1 MGISTVMDLSR
12 CQVSLMP
19 VVETLFLIPVQP
31 AIIEHMSMDRN
42 GVEGDDTALSS
53 HQLAGW
59 VDQLTGVDNNA
70 ADTEIIDQITQLER
84 MKSACA
90 AAQAKLTLAFV
101 TSRTAGLTTTQARDE
116 RAHRSIAAQIALA
129 RRDSPIRGG
138 RHIGLAKALIR
149 EMPHAYAALE
159 TGEISEWRAT
169 LLVRETACLSADDRK
184 TVDQEL
190 ADRLTTM
197 GDRQTA
203 HAAARIA
210 QRLDPEHCVA
220 RHRKAITERRV
231 SIRPAPDTM
240 THVSALL
247 PVAQGVAVYA
257 ALTRHAATA
266 TATGDPRSR
275 GQLMADE
282 LVTRITNPRAAVAA
296 AEKTDH
302 GSPFGTG
309 TDTPSHTDTDGNA
322 GATTNNSGNE
332 ACPGS
337 VPTGVNLDIQLVM
350 TDRTLLD
357 GDNEPATLT
366 GYGPI
371 PAPIARQLVRTASPK
386 IKTWIRRLFTD
397 PDTEHLITAD
407 SQRRTFSPAARQF
420 LIARDQTCRTPWC
433 DAPIRH
439 ADHVTPHIDGGPTHV
454 SNGQGLCERC
464 NYTKQA
470 PGWTTRVQPD
480 GVGIITTTPTGH
492 TIRSDPPPP
501 PRSRRWNEESPLETR
516 LSRLLRAA

>member
-12 CQVSLMP
+12 CQASLKP

-31 AIIEHMSMDRN
+31 AIIEHMSRDRN

-190 ADRLTTM
+190 ADRLPTM

-275 GQLMADE
+275 A
-282 LVTRITNPRAAVAA
+282 T
-296 AEKTDH
+296 H
-302 GSPFGTG
+302 G
-309 TDTPSHTDTDGNA
+309 
-322 GATTNNSGNE
+322 
-332 ACPGS
+332 
-337 VPTGVNLDIQLVM
+337 
-350 TDRTLLD
+350 
-357 GDNEPATLT
+357 
-366 GYGPI
+366 
-371 PAPIARQLVRTASPK
+371 
-386 IKTWIRRLFTD
+386 
-397 PDTEHLITAD
+397 
-407 SQRRTFSPAARQF
+407 RRT
-420 LIARDQTCRTPWC
+420 
-433 DAPIRH
+433 RH
-439 ADHVTPHIDGGPTHV
+439 QNH
-454 SNGQGLCERC
+454 Q
-464 NYTKQA
+464 
-470 PGWTTRVQPD
+470 
-480 GVGIITTTPTGH
+480 
-492 TIRSDPPPP
+492 P
-501 PRSRRWNEESPLETR
+501 PRGCRREDRPRFTFR
-516 LSRLLRAA
+516 HGHRHPVPHRHRR